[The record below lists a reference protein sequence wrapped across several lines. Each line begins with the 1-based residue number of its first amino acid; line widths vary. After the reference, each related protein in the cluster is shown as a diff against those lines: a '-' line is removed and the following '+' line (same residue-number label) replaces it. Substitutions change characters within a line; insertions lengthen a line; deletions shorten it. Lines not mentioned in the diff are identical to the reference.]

1 MTGNMTDKGREGSMK
16 TTNFTSANAWL
27 KLGSPRARRL
37 LVLAVVLLP
46 CLALATPP
54 TYPVPSIQQV
64 SPPSV
69 APGSTNVALTITGA
83 NLHSATADSV
93 EVQEVTA
100 SGVQLLTISSKNDSQ
115 ITVYPFT
122 APATGEAVYIRVQ
135 TSGGISNPI
144 PLPITNAVSV
154 VYGNSSICFGD
165 WSASTDTCA
174 SPTVPQAVALGDFRN
189 KGILDVA
196 VVNSTADN
204 VSILESNGDGTFQN
218 LVAGPLPPAPSAPYG
233 AQSLLTYAVGHN
245 PQAVVV
251 GDFNNDGNLDLAVAN
266 ENDNSVS
273 ILYGKGDGTFYPQTV
288 ITYNSSAT
296 GPIAL
301 AAADFNGD
309 GYLDIAVLNQTNS
322 TCPNNGSDGSVDVL
336 EGPDFTTSLYGSICV
351 GVLPASMVTADFDGN
366 GQPELVVV
374 NEGGG
379 NQTCPPAN
387 GTVTFINN
395 SGNTSNYCAGRGP
408 SAVVAG
414 DFNNDGVTD
423 IVVTNANGS
432 QISFL
437 AGSNSSGF
445 NFLTPASFPAGGL
458 VPNAIVAGDFNGDHI
473 LDVAVA
479 DLGSSQVSILL
490 GDNTGNFTPTGGSPY
505 STTTSY
511 GGSTQARGP
520 SSLVATNFN
529 GDGRLDIATADDSDS
544 FVTIMLQ
551 SPPVQFSPLSL
562 NFQTVPEGATSAVQ
576 TLTITNMGSTTAT
589 ISYLTIGIPFQFD
602 NGAETTC
609 NLSGPFTLVASASCV
624 VGVTFTPTSI
634 GAVGGTVSLLTN
646 TGISVSA
653 SLSGTGA
660 ATILNFAPST
670 VTFGAT
676 LLGQAAPSI
685 TVLASNVGDYA
696 AFITGVS
703 ITGQTYTEFTEAPG
717 TQSCLS
723 GPLMAGTGT
732 CQIVVSFTPAVLAGT
747 GLRTAT
753 MTVSYNFGFGP
764 LTATI
769 PLAGNGTA
777 PNTFFTPTPLTFGSE
792 PVGTESSPSTV
803 YLLNDGTAPL
813 TISNS
818 AGSIALTGANSGDF
832 TIQSS
837 NCPVSPTTIAVSNG
851 CSVNVTFTPSA
862 AGQRTAALQFTD
874 NNGAVNGSTQT
885 VTLTGNGAAPL
896 VSLVGGPVI
905 FGNQQLGT
913 TSGPATVSL
922 TNLGGAPLTIT
933 NVALGGADPLDF
945 TLTQT
950 CPINPTQLPQYGTCS
965 DTITFTPMAVG
976 TRTATLT
983 FTDNNNAISGST
995 QTVTITGTSSAPTI
1009 GLSTGSVTFGP
1020 QPVTTTSPPMSF
1032 QISNTGTAALNIT
1045 SIAINP
1051 TGEFAQTNNCI
1062 GLLAGGTNCTVIV
1075 TFTPSAT
1082 GTRTASLIIT
1092 DNSGGCPTCFVS
1104 QTVSLKGTGTDFSI
1118 SVSPGSET
1126 VSPGKVAL
1134 FTVTLTPST
1143 SGFSG
1148 NVTLGCSVS
1157 PVVAGVTCTVP
1168 AGTVTL
1174 SGTAQKHV
1182 AVSIKPK
1189 KEKNPYTLTFSATYT
1204 ATPPSVGTLTH
1215 TTTAQVISK

>member
-1 MTGNMTDKGREGSMK
+1 
-16 TTNFTSANAWL
+16 
-27 KLGSPRARRL
+27 
-37 LVLAVVLLP
+37 
-46 CLALATPP
+46 
-54 TYPVPSIQQV
+54 
-64 SPPSV
+64 
-69 APGSTNVALTITGA
+69 
-83 NLHSATADSV
+83 
-93 EVQEVTA
+93 
-100 SGVQLLTISSKNDSQ
+100 
-115 ITVYPFT
+115 
-122 APATGEAVYIRVQ
+122 
-135 TSGGISNPI
+135 
-144 PLPITNAVSV
+144 
-154 VYGNSSICFGD
+154 
-165 WSASTDTCA
+165 
-174 SPTVPQAVALGDFRN
+174 
-189 KGILDVA
+189 
-196 VVNSTADN
+196 
-204 VSILESNGDGTFQN
+204 
-218 LVAGPLPPAPSAPYG
+218 
-233 AQSLLTYAVGHN
+233 
-245 PQAVVV
+245 
-251 GDFNNDGNLDLAVAN
+251 
-266 ENDNSVS
+266 
-273 ILYGKGDGTFYPQTV
+273 
-288 ITYNSSAT
+288 
-296 GPIAL
+296 
-301 AAADFNGD
+301 
-309 GYLDIAVLNQTNS
+309 
-322 TCPNNGSDGSVDVL
+322 
-336 EGPDFTTSLYGSICV
+336 
-351 GVLPASMVTADFDGN
+351 
-366 GQPELVVV
+366 
-374 NEGGG
+374 
-379 NQTCPPAN
+379 
-387 GTVTFINN
+387 
-395 SGNTSNYCAGRGP
+395 
-408 SAVVAG
+408 
-414 DFNNDGVTD
+414 
-423 IVVTNANGS
+423 
-432 QISFL
+432 
-437 AGSNSSGF
+437 
-445 NFLTPASFPAGGL
+445 
-458 VPNAIVAGDFNGDHI
+458 
-473 LDVAVA
+473 
-479 DLGSSQVSILL
+479 
-490 GDNTGNFTPTGGSPY
+490 
-505 STTTSY
+505 
-511 GGSTQARGP
+511 
-520 SSLVATNFN
+520 
-529 GDGRLDIATADDSDS
+529 
-544 FVTIMLQ
+544 
-551 SPPVQFSPLSL
+551 
-562 NFQTVPEGATSAVQ
+562 
-576 TLTITNMGSTTAT
+576 
-589 ISYLTIGIPFQFD
+589 
-602 NGAETTC
+602 
-609 NLSGPFTLVASASCV
+609 
-624 VGVTFTPTSI
+624 
-634 GAVGGTVSLLTN
+634 
-646 TGISVSA
+646 
-653 SLSGTGA
+653 
-660 ATILNFAPST
+660 
-670 VTFGAT
+670 
-676 LLGQAAPSI
+676 
-685 TVLASNVGDYA
+685 
-696 AFITGVS
+696 
-703 ITGQTYTEFTEAPG
+703 
-717 TQSCLS
+717 
-723 GPLMAGTGT
+723 MAGTGT

-818 AGSIALTGANSGDF
+818 PGSIALTGANSGDF